1 MAICKVCLE
10 AIKRLRPQDRLS
22 RDAELKVEATLP
34 RRTSSAADDC
44 WLCAKLA
51 NWLDAVDTKA
61 LSNWHAHQLQV
72 EYSGVGGIGFTNT
85 REGVAFYM
93 SIRPPSVDDY
103 DGCVIS
109 LALMP
114 SNGKSSTSHTKI
126 SWLMTTALGHT
137 TLSSKRLSRLSDDL
151 ATAKGWFEKCK
162 SEHKGC
168 QNNGLSWFPTRLLDI
183 GTRGKHVRLIVTAK
197 DPPTGPYMTLSHRWS
212 SARYTMLES
221 STMAQLQKRVDVL
234 PLPASFQDAI
244 RVARYLGV
252 NYIWID
258 SLCIKQD
265 KNDPSDWAVE
275 SRKMSQ
281 VYSHA
286 CLNISATRSVD
297 GTESLLGQS
306 CWAVKHPTRIELM
319 DANGSLCEYDIVDG
333 ELWDDEVELANLT
346 SRGWVFQER
355 YLARRIL
362 HFGDTQLGWEC
373 REHRALDM
381 FPQGLPVSLGVPKG
395 KLRDMAS
402 GTAATSS
409 SLLDSKFAENWSY
422 LMNQYSQ
429 CEFTFAKDKLVA
441 LEGIAT
447 DTMVARKHDTYAAGM
462 WKSSALFDL
471 AWWRDDHDRKRY
483 SAATTA
489 KRAPSWSWAGFDGEV
504 NFPTLNSGFSRLHET
519 YATVKKMGSQTKITK
534 NAVVTKGTL
543 VFEGLLL
550 QMTLGSKDEEPTAF
564 TVQDLS
570 FTAGDETLASSI
582 YLDPPAEVGQA
593 IPQGRSLFF
602 TPLFS
607 TIHSLFGLILTPAK
621 GTGEYYR
628 LGTVEIPIMDQG
640 TPGAGEERDAFLA
653 ARVKV
658 PSNFQGSRLEDVSKL
673 WSKQALKLTQR
684 LRQSR
689 SNLAECTTVKVI

>member
-1 MAICKVCLE
+1 MAICKVCLD
-10 AIKRLRPQDRLS
+10 AIQRLRPQDRLS
-22 RDAELKVEATLP
+22 RDAEIKVEATLP
-34 RRTSSAADDC
+34 RRTSSAADNC
-44 WLCAKLA
+44 WLCAKLL
-51 NWLDAVDTKA
+51 NWLDAVDRET
-61 LSNWHAHQLQV
+61 LSHWHGHQLQV
-72 EYSGVGGIGFTNT
+72 EYSEVGGIGFTNT

-93 SIRPPSVDDY
+93 RICPPSVDDN

-114 SNGKSSTSHTKI
+114 SNGESSTFCTNI
-126 SWLMTTALGHT
+126 SWLITTASGHT
-137 TLSSKRLSRLSDDL
+137 TLSSKRLSRLSDEL
-151 ATAKGWFEKCK
+151 TTAKGWLDKCK
-162 SEHKGC
+162 SEHKEC
-168 QNNGLSWFPTRLLDI
+168 QNNDLSWFPTRLLDI

-212 SARYTMLES
+212 SARYTKLES
-221 STMAQLQKRVDVL
+221 TTMAQLKKRIDVL
-234 PLPASFQDAI
+234 QLPASFQNAI

-265 KNDPSDWAVE
+265 KNDLTDWAVE

-319 DANGSLCEYDIVDG
+319 DVNGSPCEYDLVDG

-373 REHRALDM
+373 RESRALDM

-395 KLRDMAS
+395 KLRDIAS
-402 GTAATSS
+402 GTAATFSP
-409 SLLDSKFAENWSY
+409 LLDSKFAENWSD

-429 CEFTFAKDKLVA
+429 CEFTFSKDKLIA

-447 DTMVARKHDTYAAGM
+447 DTMVVRKHDTYAAGM

-483 SAATTA
+483 PAATTA
-489 KRAPSWSWAGFDGEV
+489 KRAPSWSWAGFDGEI
-504 NFPTLNSGFSRLHET
+504 NFPTLNSHFSRLHET
-519 YATVKKMGSQTKITK
+519 YATVKGMDSQTKVTN

-543 VFEGLLL
+543 VLEGLLL
-550 QMTLGSKDEEPTAF
+550 QMTLGFKDEEPTSF
-564 TVQDLS
+564 TVQGLG
-570 FTAGDETLASSI
+570 FTESDETLAPSI
-582 YLDPPAEVGQA
+582 YLDPPAEVGQV
-593 IPQGRSLFF
+593 IFQGYSLSF

-607 TIHSLFGLILTPAK
+607 TIHSLFGLILTPDK

-640 TPGAGEERDAFLA
+640 TSGADEEGDAFL
-653 ARVKV
+653 VTKVEV
-658 PSNFQGSRLEDVSKL
+658 PSNFQGSRLDVMSKI
-673 WSKQALKLTQR
+673 WSKQALALAQR

-689 SNLAECTTVKVI
+689 SNLAECTTMKII